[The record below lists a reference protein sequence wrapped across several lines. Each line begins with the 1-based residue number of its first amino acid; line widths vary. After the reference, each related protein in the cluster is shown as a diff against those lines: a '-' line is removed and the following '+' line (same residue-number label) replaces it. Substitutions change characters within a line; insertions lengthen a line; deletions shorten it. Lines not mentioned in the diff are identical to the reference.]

1 MANTFDDKQA
11 TESRQ
16 PSDGEARD
24 GLEKPQQKVAAANV
38 GEPAPQ
44 GTQSQVPPRP
54 DPEGVKLIMQ
64 TLRSFVE
71 QYAFTFAVFSLGDDL
86 DYCLGRQPNPDK
98 CLSVAEK
105 LCEQGYMLVG
115 IAGSQD
121 FRNWTP
127 VEIRTKDCPQP
138 PGFASQALNVVVSL
152 ALSRQVAL
160 VD

>member
-1 MANTFDDKQA
+1 MSNTFDDKQT
-11 TESRQ
+11 TESQQ
-16 PSDGEARD
+16 PNDGEARD
-24 GLEKPQQKVAAANV
+24 MEKPQPKVAAANE

-44 GTQSQVPPRP
+44 ETQAQVPPRP
-54 DPEGVKLIMQ
+54 APEGVKLIMQ

-71 QYAFTFAVFSLGDDL
+71 QYAFTFAVFSLGGDL
-86 DYCLGRQPNPDK
+86 EYCLGCQPNPAR

-105 LCEQGYMLVG
+105 LCAQGYILVG

-138 PGFASQALNVVVSL
+138 PGFASRALNVVVSL
-152 ALSRQVAL
+152 ALSRQVTLA
-160 VD
+160 V